1 MSEEPADTPADTPR
15 EVAPQAPTDGWKK
28 LHPLSV
34 GVNLIPRTWILLRQ
48 VWPLMVGWFVLG
60 RVPGQALVDLGVLLM
75 FLSPAFVGTILHWAL
90 LRYRMVGHHL
100 EVETGLLNRQ
110 TRLIA
115 VDRVQNVELVR
126 TVFHRLFRLVEVRI
140 ETASGKEVEGLLSAL
155 SIEDA
160 DALLR
165 FLEQGRARVAKA
177 NGIGQEEAQEQA
189 AQVVVDASLLDL
201 LWYGA
206 TGTRL
211 ASVAVLLGFVYE
223 AVVGPGTTPDQ
234 IGGVRNLSR
243 ELAPVLLVAVV
254 TGAWWL
260 GVGSAIGRFYGYRL
274 TRQGDALVSE
284 QGLFTRRAARL
295 GLGKI
300 QTLSFV
306 EPFLRRRLG
315 FGSIAIE
322 TASARQEGD
331 GLERAETV
339 VPYVERADA
348 TRVLRAAL
356 PHLPDLDGLALLP
369 AHPWAARRAVAR
381 ALLGSLLTTLLAVAL
396 LGPAGVFTLV
406 LAPATAIGA
415 WLDVRSQGYLVDD
428 AMAVSRRGYWTRSTV
443 ILPLRK
449 VQSVDLRQGPWLRR
463 RGLAEL
469 VVRVAGSRV
478 ALPVQEL
485 AEAVRTRDQILRAI
499 P

>member
-1 MSEEPADTPADTPR
+1 MSE
-15 EVAPQAPTDGWKK
+15 APHGPPDGGWKK

-60 RVPGQALVDLGVLLM
+60 RVPGQAVLDLGVLAM
-75 FLSPAFVGTILHWAL
+75 FLSPAIVGTVLHWAL

-126 TVFHRLFRLVEVRI
+126 TVFHRIFGLVEVRI

-155 SIEDA
+155 SVEDA
-160 DALLR
+160 DALLA
-165 FLEQGRARVAKA
+165 FLEQGRAR
-177 NGIGQEEAQEQA
+177 A
-189 AQVVVDASLLDL
+189 AQDGGPTAPTPEQVIVDANVIDL

-223 AVVGPGTTPDQ
+223 GMIGPGTTPDQ
-234 IGGVRNLSR
+234 LGGASQLGR
-243 ELAPVLLVAVV
+243 ELAPLLLVAVV

-300 QTLSFV
+300 QTLSFA

-339 VPYVERADA
+339 VPYVEHTDA

-356 PHLPDLDGLALLP
+356 PTLPDLDALQLLP
-369 AHPWAARRAVAR
+369 AHPWAA
-381 ALLGSLLTTLLAVAL
+381 
-396 LGPAGVFTLV
+396 
-406 LAPATAIGA
+406 
-415 WLDVRSQGYLVDD
+415 
-428 AMAVSRRGYWTRSTV
+428 
-443 ILPLRK
+443 
-449 VQSVDLRQGPWLRR
+449 
-463 RGLAEL
+463 
-469 VVRVAGSRV
+469 
-478 ALPVQEL
+478 
-485 AEAVRTRDQILRAI
+485 
-499 P
+499 

>member
-1 MSEEPADTPADTPR
+1 MSEPDAPEPEPSRDG
-15 EVAPQAPTDGWKK
+15 GWKK

-60 RVPGQALVDLGVLLM
+60 RVSGQALVDLGVLAM
-75 FLSPAFVGTILHWAL
+75 FLSPAVVGTVLHWAL

-126 TVFHRLFRLVEVRI
+126 TVFHRIFGLVEVRI

-155 SIEDA
+155 SVEDA
-160 DALLR
+160 DALLA
-165 FLEQGRARVAKA
+165 FLERGRAQATRTE
-177 NGIGQEEAQEQA
+177 GPQEQA
-189 AQVVVDASLLDL
+189 PATQVVVDASVIDL
-201 LWYGA
+201 LWFGA

-223 AVVGPGTTPDQ
+223 GVMGPGTTPDQ
-234 IGGVRNLSR
+234 IGGARNLSR

-295 GLGKI
+295 GLTKI

-331 GLERAETV
+331 GMERAETV
-339 VPYVERADA
+339 VPYVEHGDA

-356 PHLPDLDGLALLP
+356 PELPELDGLQLLP

-381 ALLGSLLTTLLAVAL
+381 AVVGGLFTTLLAVAV
-396 LGPAGVFTLV
+396 LGPVGSLTLV
-406 LAPATAIGA
+406 ILPIGAIGA
-415 WLDVRSQGYLVDD
+415 WLDVRSQGYLVDG
-428 AMAVSRRGYWTRSTV
+428 ALAVSRRGYWTRATMV
-443 ILPLRK
+443 LPLRK

-485 AEAVRTRDQILRAI
+485 AEAERTRDEILRAI